1 MELQNKKEFTK
12 EDKRRALNFAIGMM
26 QVDGVK
32 PDQEYLD
39 LVEKEINGEITLD
52 EMKWII
58 LKKHDKTGR
67 YQCRRHMLIRILTG
81 KREYLK
87 TTWE

>member
-1 MELQNKKEFTK
+1 MELQNTKEFTK
-12 EDKRRALNFAIGMM
+12 EDKREAWDYAIGMM

-52 EMKWII
+52 EMKLII
-58 LKKHDKTGR
+58 LKKHDKTGK
-67 YQCRRHMLIRILTG
+67 Y
-81 KREYLK
+81 K
-87 TTWE
+87 

>member
-12 EDKRRALNFAIGMM
+12 EDKRKAWNYAIGMM

-32 PDQEYLD
+32 PNQEYLD

-52 EMKWII
+52 EMELLI

-67 YQCRRHMLIRILTG
+67 YQ
-81 KREYLK
+81 
-87 TTWE
+87 

>member
-1 MELQNKKEFTK
+1 MAAQKNFTK
-12 EDKRRALNFAIGMM
+12 EEKRAAWDYAIGMM

-32 PDQEYLD
+32 PDDEYLE

-52 EMKWII
+52 EMKLII

-67 YQCRRHMLIRILTG
+67 YQ
-81 KREYLK
+81 
-87 TTWE
+87 

>member
-1 MELQNKKEFTK
+1 MMEPDRIETP
-12 EDKRRALNFAIGMM
+12 EEKRDAWDYAIGMM

-32 PDQEYLD
+32 PNQEFLD

-52 EMKWII
+52 ELELTI

-67 YQCRRHMLIRILTG
+67 Y
-81 KREYLK
+81 K
-87 TTWE
+87 

>member
-12 EDKRRALNFAIGMM
+12 EDKRRAWNFAIGMM

-67 YQCRRHMLIRILTG
+67 YQ
-81 KREYLK
+81 
-87 TTWE
+87 

>member
-1 MELQNKKEFTK
+1 MESQEVFTK
-12 EDKRRALNFAIGMM
+12 EDKRKAWNYAIGMM

-32 PDQEYLD
+32 PDEEYLE

-52 EMKWII
+52 EMKLTI

-67 YQCRRHMLIRILTG
+67 YQ
-81 KREYLK
+81 
-87 TTWE
+87 

>member
-1 MELQNKKEFTK
+1 MEAQKVVTK
-12 EDKRRALNFAIGMM
+12 EDKRKAWNYAIGMM

-32 PDQEYLD
+32 PDEEYLE

-52 EMKWII
+52 EMELII

-67 YQCRRHMLIRILTG
+67 Y
-81 KREYLK
+81 K
-87 TTWE
+87 